1 MNTVKSKLNLLNREL
16 GVIEFN
22 RRVLAQAQN
31 QKAPILERLKFIC
44 IVASN
49 LDEFFEIRIAVLKEQ
64 LRKYPKSK
72 TVDGQVLADVYLHI
86 LSEAQALVETKYS
99 LFKKDIIPK
108 LNNEGIHLYFNH
120 NNWTSS
126 QLRWAKTYFQKDLV
140 PLLTPIVLDPAHP
153 FPKVINKSL
162 NFFVTLE
169 GKDDFGRMPKLAVVQ
184 APRSIPRVIQMPA
197 RISPSP
203 YSLVI
208 LSTFMQAFVHE
219 LFPGMAVTGCYQFR
233 VTRNSDLFV
242 SDDDISDL
250 RESLKGE
257 LSTRHLGDAVRLEI
271 SSDIPEHLMKYLRRS
286 CDLNQE
292 DCYRVDGPV
301 NLNRLM
307 QVADIVDRA
316 DLKFPT
322 HIPRQLT
329 INGSIFEHLKKEDV
343 LLHHPYESFDP
354 VLNLLREAS
363 KDPDVL
369 AIKQTIYR
377 TGNVSPVMDALIE
390 AAKNGK
396 EVTVIVEL
404 LARFDEETNI
414 SWAAKLE
421 EVGAHVVYGVV
432 KHKCHAKM
440 MMIIRKEQ
448 LPIKGRKKPEFIL
461 KRYIHLGTGNYH
473 PRTAKLYTDFG
484 LMTSNVSLCEDA
496 HKIFMQLTGTSR
508 SIKLKALWNSPF
520 TMFDNIVRSIRAEAK
535 AAKAGKPA
543 RIVAKVNALLEP
555 LIIAELYKASQ
566 AGVKI
571 DLIVR
576 GVCALKPKVKGLSEN
591 INVRSIIGQF
601 LEHHRIYYFH
611 ANGKEA
617 LYLSSADWMD
627 RNLFRRIEVAFPV
640 LDKTLKQKAIHEGL
654 NELLKDKSAWI
665 MNSNG
670 TYRQSKVLT
679 QNTQPS
685 GQENLLLKY
694 NTNAALSKRKV
705 KA

>member
-1 MNTVKSKLNLLNREL
+1 MNVVKSKLNLLNREL
-16 GVIEFN
+16 GALEFN
-22 RRVLAQAQN
+22 RRVLALAQN
-31 QKAPILERLKFIC
+31 LKIPLLERLKYIC
-44 IVASN
+44 IVSSN

-64 LRKYPKSK
+64 LRKNPKSK
-72 TVDGQVLADVYLHI
+72 TQDGLIVGDAYLNI
-86 LSEAQALVETKYS
+86 VKETQTLVSHKYKI
-99 LFKKDIIPK
+99 FQKDILPRLEK
-108 LNNEGIHLYFNH
+108 EGVHLHFESA
-120 NNWTSS
+120 WTPS
-126 QLRWAKTYFQKDLV
+126 QHRWAKTYFEKELV

-169 GKDDFGRMPKLAVVQ
+169 GKDDFGRTPKLAVVQ

-197 RISPSP
+197 RISQKP
-203 YSLVI
+203 YGIVI
-208 LSTFMQAFVHE
+208 LSTFMQSFVHE
-219 LFPGMAVTGCYQFR
+219 LFPGMKITGCYQFR

-250 RESLKGE
+250 KESLKGE

-271 SSDIPEHLMKYLRRS
+271 SSDIPDHLLKYLRKS
-286 CDLNQE
+286 CDLNAE

-301 NLNRLM
+301 NLMRLIE
-307 QVADIVDRA
+307 VANIVNRA
-316 DLKFPT
+316 DLKFPAHT
-322 HIPRQLT
+322 PKLALIKGT
-329 INGSIFEHLKKEDV
+329 IFDELKARDI
-343 LLHHPYESFDP
+343 LLHHPYESFEP
-354 VLNLLREAS
+354 VLNLLKTAS
-363 KDPDVL
+363 KDPNVL

-440 MMIIRKEQ
+440 IMIVRKEL
-448 LPIKGRKKPEFIL
+448 LPAKGKRKPEHIL
-461 KRYIHLGTGNYH
+461 KRYVHLGTGNYH

-484 LMTSNVSLCEDA
+484 LMTSNISICDDV

-508 SIKLKALWNSPF
+508 LIKLKSLWHSPF
-520 TMFDNIVRSIRAEAK
+520 TMFDQIVKHIRNEAK
-535 AAKAGKPA
+535 AAKLGKPA

-555 LIIAELYKASQ
+555 AVINELYKASQ

-591 INVRSIIGQF
+591 IRVRSIVGQF
-601 LEHHRIYYFH
+601 LEHHRIFYFYAH
-611 ANGKEA
+611 GKEEV
-617 LYLSSADWMD
+617 YLSSADWMD
-627 RNLFRRIEVAFPV
+627 RNLFRRIEVAFPI
-640 LDKTLKQKAIHEGL
+640 LDPKLKQKVINEGL
-654 NELLKDKSAWI
+654 NELLKDVSSWN
-665 MNSNG
+665 MNADGHYKQSTSSSNV
-670 TYRQSKVLT
+670 KL
-679 QNTQPS
+679 S
-685 GQENLLLKY
+685 GQQNLLLKY
-694 NTNAALSKRKV
+694 SVAAQSAKRKF

>member
-1 MNTVKSKLNLLNREL
+1 MNVVKSKLNLLNREL
-16 GVIEFN
+16 GALEFN
-22 RRVLAQAQN
+22 RRVLALAQN
-31 QKAPILERLKFIC
+31 PKIPLLERLKYIC
-44 IVASN
+44 IVSSN

-64 LRKYPKSK
+64 LRKNPKSK
-72 TVDGQVLADVYLHI
+72 TQDGLVVGDAYLNI
-86 LSEAQALVETKYS
+86 VKETQTLVSHKYKI
-99 LFKKDIIPK
+99 FQKDILPRLEK
-108 LNNEGIHLYFNH
+108 EGVHLHFESS
-120 NNWTSS
+120 WTPS
-126 QLRWAKTYFQKDLV
+126 QHRWAKSYFEKELV

-169 GKDDFGRMPKLAVVQ
+169 GQDDFGRTPKLAVVQ
-184 APRSIPRVIQMPA
+184 APRSIPRVIQMPT
-197 RISPSP
+197 RISQKP
-203 YSLVI
+203 YGIVI
-208 LSTFMQAFVHE
+208 LSTFMQSFVHE
-219 LFPGMAVTGCYQFR
+219 LFPGMKITGCYQFR

-250 RESLKGE
+250 KESLKGE

-271 SSDIPEHLMKYLRRS
+271 SSDIPDHLLKYLRKS
-286 CDLNQE
+286 CDLNSE
-292 DCYRVDGPV
+292 DCYRVEGPV
-301 NLNRLM
+301 NLMRLM
-307 QVADIVDRA
+307 QVAEIVNRP
-316 DLKFPT
+316 DLKFPSHT
-322 HIPRQLT
+322 PKLPLIM
-329 INGSIFEHLKKEDV
+329 GSIFDELKTRDV
-343 LLHHPYESFDP
+343 LLHHPYESFEP
-354 VLNLLREAS
+354 VLNLLKTAS

-440 MMIIRKEQ
+440 IMIVRKEL
-448 LPIKGRKKPEFIL
+448 LPAKSKRKPEHTL
-461 KRYIHLGTGNYH
+461 QRYVHLGTGNYH

-484 LMTSNVSLCEDA
+484 LMTSNPSICDDV

-508 SIKLKALWNSPF
+508 LIKLKSLWHSPF
-520 TMFDNIVRSIRAEAK
+520 TMFDQIVKHIQTEAK
-535 AAKAGKPA
+535 AARLGKPA

-555 LIIAELYKASQ
+555 TVINELYKASQ

-591 INVRSIIGQF
+591 IRVRSIVGQF
-601 LEHHRIYYFH
+601 LEHHRIFYFYAH
-611 ANGKEA
+611 GKEEV
-617 LYLSSADWMD
+617 YLSSADWMD
-627 RNLFRRIEVAFPV
+627 RNLFRRIEIAFPI
-640 LDKTLKQKAIHEGL
+640 LDPELKQKVINEGL
-654 NELLKDKSAWI
+654 NELLKDVSSWNMNADGLYKQSASA
-665 MNSNG
+665 SNI
-670 TYRQSKVLT
+670 KL
-679 QNTQPS
+679 S
-685 GQENLLLKY
+685 GQQNLLLKY
-694 NTNAALSKRKV
+694 SVMPQPTKRKT

>member
-1 MNTVKSKLNLLNREL
+1 MNAVKSKLNLLNREL
-16 GVIEFN
+16 GALEFN
-22 RRVLAQAQN
+22 RRVLSLAQN
-31 QKAPILERLKFIC
+31 LKIPLLERLKYIC
-44 IVASN
+44 IVSSN
-49 LDEFFEIRIAVLKEQ
+49 MDEFFEIRIAVLKEQ
-64 LRKYPKSK
+64 LRKNPKSK
-72 TVDGQVLADVYLHI
+72 TQDGLIVGDAYLNI
-86 LSEAQALVETKYS
+86 VKETQTLVSHKYKI
-99 LFKKDIIPK
+99 FQKDILPR
-108 LNNEGIHLYFNH
+108 LEREGIHLHFESA
-120 NNWTSS
+120 WTPS
-126 QLRWAKTYFQKDLV
+126 QHRWAKTYFEKELV

-169 GKDDFGRMPKLAVVQ
+169 GKDDFGRTPKLAVVQ

-197 RISPSP
+197 RISQKP
-203 YSLVI
+203 YGIVI
-208 LSTFMQAFVHE
+208 LSTFMQSFVHE
-219 LFPGMAVTGCYQFR
+219 LFPGMKITGCYQFR

-250 RESLKGE
+250 KESLKGE

-271 SSDIPEHLMKYLRRS
+271 SSDIPDHLLKYLRKS
-286 CDLNQE
+286 CDLNPE

-301 NLNRLM
+301 NLMRLM
-307 QVADIVDRA
+307 QVADMVNRP
-316 DLKFPT
+316 DLKFPAHT
-322 HIPRQLT
+322 PKLPLIKGT
-329 INGSIFEHLKKEDV
+329 IFDELKTRDI
-343 LLHHPYESFDP
+343 LLHHPYESFEP
-354 VLNLLREAS
+354 VLNLLKTAS

-440 MMIIRKEQ
+440 IMIVRKEL
-448 LPIKGRKKPEFIL
+448 LPPKGKRRPEHIL
-461 KRYIHLGTGNYH
+461 KRYVHLGTGNYH

-484 LMTSNVSLCEDA
+484 LMTSNISICDDV

-508 SIKLKALWNSPF
+508 LIKLKSLWHSPF
-520 TMFDNIVRSIRAEAK
+520 TMFDQIVKHIQNEAK
-535 AAKAGKPA
+535 AAKLGKPA
-543 RIVAKVNALLEP
+543 RIVAKVNSLLEP
-555 LIIAELYKASQ
+555 SVINELYKASQ

-591 INVRSIIGQF
+591 IRVRSIVGQF
-601 LEHHRIYYFH
+601 LEHHRIFYFYAH
-611 ANGKEA
+611 GKEEV
-617 LYLSSADWMD
+617 YLSSADWMD
-627 RNLFRRIEVAFPV
+627 RNLFRRIEVAFPI
-640 LDKTLKQKAIHEGL
+640 LDPELKQKVINEGL
-654 NELLKDKSAWI
+654 NELLKDVSSWN
-665 MNSNG
+665 MNADGLYKQSIPSSNV
-670 TYRQSKVLT
+670 KL
-679 QNTQPS
+679 S
-685 GQENLLLKY
+685 GQQNLLLKY
-694 NTNAALSKRKV
+694 SVAAQPVKRKL
-705 KA
+705 KT

>member
-1 MNTVKSKLNLLNREL
+1 MNVVKSKLNLLNREL
-16 GVIEFN
+16 GALEFN
-22 RRVLAQAQN
+22 RRVLALAQN
-31 QKAPILERLKFIC
+31 PKIPLLERLKYIC
-44 IVASN
+44 IVSSN

-64 LRKYPKSK
+64 LRKNPKSK
-72 TVDGQVLADVYLHI
+72 TQDGLVVGDAYLNI
-86 LSEAQALVETKYS
+86 VKETQTLVSHKYKI
-99 LFKKDIIPK
+99 FQKDILPRLEK
-108 LNNEGIHLYFNH
+108 EGVHLHFESS
-120 NNWTSS
+120 WTPS
-126 QLRWAKTYFQKDLV
+126 QHRWAKTYFEKELV

-169 GKDDFGRMPKLAVVQ
+169 GQDDFGRTPKLAVVQ
-184 APRSIPRVIQMPA
+184 APRSIPRVIQMPT
-197 RISPSP
+197 RISQKP
-203 YSLVI
+203 YGIVI
-208 LSTFMQAFVHE
+208 LSTFMQSFVHE
-219 LFPGMAVTGCYQFR
+219 LFPGMKITGCYQFR

-250 RESLKGE
+250 KESLKGE

-271 SSDIPEHLMKYLRRS
+271 SSDIPDHLLKYLRKS
-286 CDLNQE
+286 CDLNSE
-292 DCYRVDGPV
+292 DCYRVEGPV
-301 NLNRLM
+301 NLMRLM
-307 QVADIVDRA
+307 QVAEIVNRP
-316 DLKFPT
+316 DLKFPSHT
-322 HIPRQLT
+322 PKLPLIM
-329 INGSIFEHLKKEDV
+329 GSIFDELKTRDV
-343 LLHHPYESFDP
+343 LLHHPYESFEP
-354 VLNLLREAS
+354 VLNLLKTAS

-440 MMIIRKEQ
+440 IMIVRKEL
-448 LPIKGRKKPEFIL
+448 LPAKGKRKPEHTL
-461 KRYIHLGTGNYH
+461 KRYVHLGTGNYH

-484 LMTSNVSLCEDA
+484 LMTSNPSICDDV

-508 SIKLKALWNSPF
+508 LIKLKSLWHSPF
-520 TMFDNIVRSIRAEAK
+520 TMFDQIVKHIQTEAK
-535 AAKAGKPA
+535 AAKLGKPA

-555 LIIAELYKASQ
+555 TVINELYKASQ

-591 INVRSIIGQF
+591 IRVRSIVGQF
-601 LEHHRIYYFH
+601 LEHHRIFYFYAH
-611 ANGKEA
+611 GKEEV
-617 LYLSSADWMD
+617 YLSSADWMD
-627 RNLFRRIEVAFPV
+627 RNLFRRIEIAFPI
-640 LDKTLKQKAIHEGL
+640 LDPELKQKVINEGL
-654 NELLKDKSAWI
+654 NELLKDVSSWNMNADGLYKQSASA
-665 MNSNG
+665 SNI
-670 TYRQSKVLT
+670 KL
-679 QNTQPS
+679 S
-685 GQENLLLKY
+685 GQQNLLLKY
-694 NTNAALSKRKV
+694 SVMPQPTKRKT

>member
-1 MNTVKSKLNLLNREL
+1 MNVVKSKLNLLNREL
-16 GVIEFN
+16 GALEFN
-22 RRVLAQAQN
+22 RRVLALAQN
-31 QKAPILERLKFIC
+31 PKIPLLERLKYIC
-44 IVASN
+44 IVSSN

-64 LRKYPKSK
+64 LRKNPKSK
-72 TVDGQVLADVYLHI
+72 TQDGLVVGDAYLNI
-86 LSEAQALVETKYS
+86 VKETQTLVSHKYKI
-99 LFKKDIIPK
+99 FQKDILPRLEK
-108 LNNEGIHLYFNH
+108 EGVHLHFESS
-120 NNWTSS
+120 WTPS
-126 QLRWAKTYFQKDLV
+126 QHRWAKTYFEKELV

-169 GKDDFGRMPKLAVVQ
+169 GQDDFGRTPKLAVVQ
-184 APRSIPRVIQMPA
+184 APRSIPRVIQMPT
-197 RISPSP
+197 RISQKP
-203 YSLVI
+203 YGIVI
-208 LSTFMQAFVHE
+208 LSTFMQSFVHE
-219 LFPGMAVTGCYQFR
+219 LFPGMKITGCYQFR

-250 RESLKGE
+250 KESLKGE

-271 SSDIPEHLMKYLRRS
+271 SSDIPDHLLKYLRKS
-286 CDLNQE
+286 CDLNSE
-292 DCYRVDGPV
+292 DCYRVEGPV
-301 NLNRLM
+301 NLMRLM
-307 QVADIVDRA
+307 QVAEIVNRP
-316 DLKFPT
+316 DLKFPSHT
-322 HIPRQLT
+322 PKLPLIM
-329 INGSIFEHLKKEDV
+329 GSIFDELKTRDV
-343 LLHHPYESFDP
+343 LLHHPYESFEP
-354 VLNLLREAS
+354 VLNLLKTAS

-440 MMIIRKEQ
+440 IMIVRKEL
-448 LPIKGRKKPEFIL
+448 LPAKSKRKPEHTL
-461 KRYIHLGTGNYH
+461 KRYVHLGTGNYH

-484 LMTSNVSLCEDA
+484 LMTSNPSICDDV

-508 SIKLKALWNSPF
+508 LIKLKSLWHSPF
-520 TMFDNIVRSIRAEAK
+520 TMFDQIVKHIQTEAK
-535 AAKAGKPA
+535 AARLGKPA
-543 RIVAKVNALLEP
+543 RIVAKMNALLEP
-555 LIIAELYKASQ
+555 TVINELYKASQ

-591 INVRSIIGQF
+591 IRVRSIVGQF
-601 LEHHRIYYFH
+601 LEHHRIFYFYAH
-611 ANGKEA
+611 GKEEV
-617 LYLSSADWMD
+617 YLSSADWMD
-627 RNLFRRIEVAFPV
+627 RNLFRRIEIAFPI
-640 LDKTLKQKAIHEGL
+640 LDPELKQKVINEGL
-654 NELLKDKSAWI
+654 NELLKDVSSWNMNADGLYKQSASA
-665 MNSNG
+665 SNI
-670 TYRQSKVLT
+670 KL
-679 QNTQPS
+679 S
-685 GQENLLLKY
+685 GQQNLLLKY
-694 NTNAALSKRKV
+694 TVTPQPTKRKT

>member
-1 MNTVKSKLNLLNREL
+1 MNVVKSKLNLLNREL
-16 GVIEFN
+16 GALEFN
-22 RRVLAQAQN
+22 RRVLALAQN
-31 QKAPILERLKFIC
+31 LKIPLLERLKYIC
-44 IVASN
+44 IVSSN

-64 LRKYPKSK
+64 LRKNPKSK
-72 TVDGQVLADVYLHI
+72 TQDGLIVGDAYLNI
-86 LSEAQALVETKYS
+86 VKETQTLVSHKYKI
-99 LFKKDIIPK
+99 FQKDILPRLEK
-108 LNNEGIHLYFNH
+108 EGVHLHFESA
-120 NNWTSS
+120 WTPS
-126 QLRWAKTYFQKDLV
+126 QHRWAKTYFEKELV

-169 GKDDFGRMPKLAVVQ
+169 GKDDFGRTPKLAVVQ

-197 RISPSP
+197 RISQKP
-203 YSLVI
+203 YGIVI
-208 LSTFMQAFVHE
+208 LSTFMQSFVHE
-219 LFPGMAVTGCYQFR
+219 LFPGMKITGCYQFR

-250 RESLKGE
+250 KESLKGE
-257 LSTRHLGDAVRLEI
+257 LSTRHLGDAVELEI
-271 SSDIPEHLMKYLRRS
+271 SSDIPDHLLKYLRKS
-286 CDLNQE
+286 CDLNAE

-301 NLNRLM
+301 NLMRLIE
-307 QVADIVDRA
+307 VANIVNRA
-316 DLKFPT
+316 DLKFPAHT
-322 HIPRQLT
+322 PKLALIKDT
-329 INGSIFEHLKKEDV
+329 IFDELKARDI
-343 LLHHPYESFDP
+343 LLHHPYESFEP
-354 VLNLLREAS
+354 VLNLLKTAS
-363 KDPDVL
+363 KDPNVL

-440 MMIIRKEQ
+440 IMIVRKEL
-448 LPIKGRKKPEFIL
+448 LPAKGKRKPEHIL
-461 KRYIHLGTGNYH
+461 KRYVHLGTGNYH

-484 LMTSNVSLCEDA
+484 LMTSNISICDDV

-508 SIKLKALWNSPF
+508 LIKLKSLWHSPF
-520 TMFDNIVRSIRAEAK
+520 TMFDQIVKHIQNEAK
-535 AAKAGKPA
+535 AAKLGKPA

-555 LIIAELYKASQ
+555 AVINELYKASQ

-591 INVRSIIGQF
+591 IRVRSIVGQF
-601 LEHHRIYYFH
+601 LEHHRIFYFYAH
-611 ANGKEA
+611 GKEEV
-617 LYLSSADWMD
+617 YLSSADWMD
-627 RNLFRRIEVAFPV
+627 RNLFRRIEVAFPI
-640 LDKTLKQKAIHEGL
+640 LDPKLKQKVINEGL
-654 NELLKDKSAWI
+654 NELLKDVSSWN
-665 MNSNG
+665 MNADGHYKQSTSSSNV
-670 TYRQSKVLT
+670 KL
-679 QNTQPS
+679 S
-685 GQENLLLKY
+685 GQQNLLLKY
-694 NTNAALSKRKV
+694 SVTAQSVKRKL

>member
-1 MNTVKSKLNLLNREL
+1 MNVVKSKLNLLNREL
-16 GVIEFN
+16 GALEFN
-22 RRVLAQAQN
+22 RRVLALAQN
-31 QKAPILERLKFIC
+31 PKIPLLERLKYIC
-44 IVASN
+44 IVSSN

-64 LRKYPKSK
+64 LRKNPKSK
-72 TVDGQVLADVYLHI
+72 TQDGLVVGDAYLNI
-86 LSEAQALVETKYS
+86 VKETQTLVSHKYKI
-99 LFKKDIIPK
+99 FQKDILPRLEK
-108 LNNEGIHLYFNH
+108 EGVHLHFESS
-120 NNWTSS
+120 WTPS
-126 QLRWAKTYFQKDLV
+126 QHRWAKTYFEKELV

-169 GKDDFGRMPKLAVVQ
+169 GQDDFGRTPKLAVVQ
-184 APRSIPRVIQMPA
+184 APRSIPRVIQMPT
-197 RISPSP
+197 RISQKP
-203 YSLVI
+203 YGIVI
-208 LSTFMQAFVHE
+208 LSTFMQSFVHE
-219 LFPGMAVTGCYQFR
+219 LFPGMKITGCYQFR

-250 RESLKGE
+250 KESLKGE

-271 SSDIPEHLMKYLRRS
+271 SSDIPDHLLKYLRKS
-286 CDLNQE
+286 CDLNSE
-292 DCYRVDGPV
+292 DCYRVEGPV
-301 NLNRLM
+301 NLMRLM
-307 QVADIVDRA
+307 QVAEIVNRP
-316 DLKFPT
+316 DLKFPSHT
-322 HIPRQLT
+322 PKLPLIM
-329 INGSIFEHLKKEDV
+329 GSIFDELKTRDV
-343 LLHHPYESFDP
+343 LLHHPYESFEP
-354 VLNLLREAS
+354 VLNLLKTAS

-440 MMIIRKEQ
+440 IMIVRKEL
-448 LPIKGRKKPEFIL
+448 LPAKGKRKPEHTL
-461 KRYIHLGTGNYH
+461 KRYVHLGTGNYH

-484 LMTSNVSLCEDA
+484 LMTSNPSICDDV

-508 SIKLKALWNSPF
+508 LIKLKSLWHSPF
-520 TMFDNIVRSIRAEAK
+520 TMFDQIVKHIQTEAK
-535 AAKAGKPA
+535 AARLGKPA

-555 LIIAELYKASQ
+555 TVINELYKASQ

-591 INVRSIIGQF
+591 IRVRSIVGQF
-601 LEHHRIYYFH
+601 LEHHRIFYFYAH
-611 ANGKEA
+611 GKEEV
-617 LYLSSADWMD
+617 YLSSADWMD
-627 RNLFRRIEVAFPV
+627 RNLFRRIEIAFPI
-640 LDKTLKQKAIHEGL
+640 LDPELKQKVINEGL
-654 NELLKDKSAWI
+654 NELLKDVSSWNMNADGLYKQSASA
-665 MNSNG
+665 SNI
-670 TYRQSKVLT
+670 KL
-679 QNTQPS
+679 S
-685 GQENLLLKY
+685 GQQNLLLKY
-694 NTNAALSKRKV
+694 TVTPQPTKRKT

>member
-1 MNTVKSKLNLLNREL
+1 MNVVKSKLNLLNREL
-16 GVIEFN
+16 GALEFN
-22 RRVLAQAQN
+22 RRVLALAQN
-31 QKAPILERLKFIC
+31 LKIPLLERLKYIC
-44 IVASN
+44 IVSSN

-64 LRKYPKSK
+64 LRKNPKSK
-72 TVDGQVLADVYLHI
+72 TQDGLIVGDAYLNI
-86 LSEAQALVETKYS
+86 VKETQTLVSHKYKI
-99 LFKKDIIPK
+99 FQKDILPR
-108 LNNEGIHLYFNH
+108 LEREGVHLHFESA
-120 NNWTSS
+120 WTPS
-126 QLRWAKTYFQKDLV
+126 QHRWAKTYFEKELV

-169 GKDDFGRMPKLAVVQ
+169 GKDDFGRTPKLAVVQ

-197 RISPSP
+197 RISQKP
-203 YSLVI
+203 YGIVI
-208 LSTFMQAFVHE
+208 LSTFMQSFVHE
-219 LFPGMAVTGCYQFR
+219 LFPGMKITGCYQFR

-250 RESLKGE
+250 KESLKGE

-271 SSDIPEHLMKYLRRS
+271 SSDIPDHLLKYLRKS
-286 CDLNQE
+286 CDLNAE

-301 NLNRLM
+301 NLMRLIE
-307 QVADIVDRA
+307 VANIVNRA
-316 DLKFPT
+316 DLKFPAHT
-322 HIPRQLT
+322 PKLPLIKGT
-329 INGSIFEHLKKEDV
+329 IFDELKTRDI
-343 LLHHPYESFDP
+343 LLHHPYESFEP
-354 VLNLLREAS
+354 VLNLLKTAS
-363 KDPDVL
+363 KDPNVL

-440 MMIIRKEQ
+440 IMIVRKEL
-448 LPIKGRKKPEFIL
+448 LPAKGKRKPEHIL
-461 KRYIHLGTGNYH
+461 KRYVHLGTGNYH

-484 LMTSNVSLCEDA
+484 LMTSNISICDDV

-508 SIKLKALWNSPF
+508 LIKLKSLWHSPF
-520 TMFDNIVRSIRAEAK
+520 TMFDQIVKHIQNEAK
-535 AAKAGKPA
+535 AAKLGKPA

-555 LIIAELYKASQ
+555 AVINELYKASQ

-576 GVCALKPKVKGLSEN
+576 GLCALKPKVKGLSEN
-591 INVRSIIGQF
+591 IRVRSIVGQF
-601 LEHHRIYYFH
+601 LEHHRIFYFYAH
-611 ANGKEA
+611 GKEEV
-617 LYLSSADWMD
+617 YLSSADWMD
-627 RNLFRRIEVAFPV
+627 RNLFRRIEVAFPI
-640 LDKTLKQKAIHEGL
+640 LDPKLKQKVINEGL
-654 NELLKDKSAWI
+654 NELLKDVSSWN
-665 MNSNG
+665 MNADGLYKQSTSSSNV
-670 TYRQSKVLT
+670 KL
-679 QNTQPS
+679 S
-685 GQENLLLKY
+685 GQQNLLLKY
-694 NTNAALSKRKV
+694 SVAAQSAKRKL

>member
-1 MNTVKSKLNLLNREL
+1 MNAVKSKLNLLNRERGAL
-16 GVIEFN
+16 EFN
-22 RRVLAQAQN
+22 RRVLSLAQN
-31 QKAPILERLKFIC
+31 LKIPLLERLKYIC
-44 IVASN
+44 IVSSN
-49 LDEFFEIRIAVLKEQ
+49 MDEFFEIRIAVLKEQ
-64 LRKYPKSK
+64 LRKNPKSK
-72 TVDGQVLADVYLHI
+72 TQDGLIVGDAYLNI
-86 LSEAQALVETKYS
+86 VKETQTLVSHKYKI
-99 LFKKDIIPK
+99 FQKDILPR
-108 LNNEGIHLYFNH
+108 LEREGVHLHFEST
-120 NNWTSS
+120 WTPS
-126 QLRWAKTYFQKDLV
+126 QHRWAKTYFEKELV

-169 GKDDFGRMPKLAVVQ
+169 GKDDFGRTPQLAVVQ

-197 RISPSP
+197 RISQKP
-203 YSLVI
+203 YGIVI
-208 LSTFMQAFVHE
+208 LSTFMQSFVHE
-219 LFPGMAVTGCYQFR
+219 LFPGMKITGCYQFR

-250 RESLKGE
+250 KESLKGE

-271 SSDIPEHLMKYLRRS
+271 SSDIPDHLLKYLRKS
-286 CDLNQE
+286 CDLNPE

-301 NLNRLM
+301 NLMRLM
-307 QVADIVDRA
+307 QVADIVHRP

-322 HIPRQLT
+322 HTPRLPL
-329 INGSIFEHLKKEDV
+329 IKGSIFDELKMRDI
-343 LLHHPYESFDP
+343 LLHHPYESFEP
-354 VLNLLREAS
+354 VLNLLKTAS

-377 TGNVSPVMDALIE
+377 TGNISPVMDALIE

-440 MMIIRKEQ
+440 IMIVRKEL
-448 LPIKGRKKPEFIL
+448 LPTKGKRKPEHIL
-461 KRYIHLGTGNYH
+461 KRYVHLGTGNYH

-484 LMTSNVSLCEDA
+484 LMTSNISICDDI

-508 SIKLKALWNSPF
+508 LIKLKSLWHSPF
-520 TMFDNIVRSIRAEAK
+520 TMFDQIVKHIQNEAR
-535 AAKAGKPA
+535 AAKLGKPA
-543 RIVAKVNALLEP
+543 RIVAKVNSLLEP
-555 LIIAELYKASQ
+555 AVINELYKASQ

-591 INVRSIIGQF
+591 IRVRSIVGQF
-601 LEHHRIYYFH
+601 LEHHRIFYFYAH
-611 ANGKEA
+611 GKEQV
-617 LYLSSADWMD
+617 YLSSADWMD
-627 RNLFRRIEVAFPV
+627 RNLFRRIEVAFPI
-640 LDKTLKQKAIHEGL
+640 LDPELKQKVINEGL
-654 NELLKDKSAWI
+654 NELLKDVLSWN
-665 MNSNG
+665 MNADGLYKQSISSSNV
-670 TYRQSKVLT
+670 KL
-679 QNTQPS
+679 S
-685 GQENLLLKY
+685 GQQNLLLKY
-694 NTNAALSKRKV
+694 SVVAQPAGRKL

>member
-1 MNTVKSKLNLLNREL
+1 MNIVKSKLNLLNREL
-16 GVIEFN
+16 EALEFN
-22 RRVLAQAQN
+22 RRVLALAQN
-31 QKAPILERLKFIC
+31 LKIPLLERLKYIC
-44 IVASN
+44 IVSSN

-64 LRKYPKSK
+64 LRKNPKSK
-72 TVDGQVLADVYLHI
+72 TQDGLVVGDAYLKI
-86 LSEAQALVETKYS
+86 VKETQTLVSHKYKI
-99 LFKKDIIPK
+99 FQKDILPR
-108 LNNEGIHLYFNH
+108 LEREGIHLHFESA
-120 NNWTSS
+120 WTPS
-126 QLRWAKTYFQKDLV
+126 QHRWAKTYFEKELV

-184 APRSIPRVIQMPA
+184 APRSIPRVIQMPT
-197 RISPSP
+197 RISQKP
-203 YSLVI
+203 YGLVI
-208 LSTFMQAFVHE
+208 LSTFMQSFVHE
-219 LFPGMAVTGCYQFR
+219 LFPGMKITGCYQFR

-250 RESLKGE
+250 KESLKGE

-271 SSDIPEHLMKYLRRS
+271 SSDIPDHLLKYLRKS
-286 CDLNQE
+286 CDLNPE

-301 NLNRLM
+301 NLMRLM
-307 QVADIVDRA
+307 QVADIVNRS
-316 DLKFPT
+316 DLKFPAHT
-322 HIPRQLT
+322 PKLT
-329 INGSIFEHLKKEDV
+329 PIKGSIFDELKTRDI
-343 LLHHPYESFDP
+343 LLHHPYESFEP
-354 VLNLLREAS
+354 VLNLLRTAA

-440 MMIIRKEQ
+440 IMIVRKE
-448 LPIKGRKKPEFIL
+448 LIPAKGKKKPEHTL
-461 KRYIHLGTGNYH
+461 KRYVHLGTGNYH

-484 LMTSNVSLCEDA
+484 LMTSNVSICDDV

-508 SIKLKALWNSPF
+508 LIKLKSLWHSPF
-520 TMFDNIVRSIRAEAK
+520 TMFDQVVKHIQAEAK
-535 AAKAGKPA
+535 AAKLGKPA

-555 LIIAELYKASQ
+555 SVINELYKASQ

-591 INVRSIIGQF
+591 IRVRSIVGQF
-601 LEHHRIYYFH
+601 LEHHRIFYFYAH
-611 ANGKEA
+611 GKEEV
-617 LYLSSADWMD
+617 YLSSADWMD
-627 RNLFRRIEVAFPV
+627 RNLFRRIEVAFPI
-640 LDKTLKQKAIHEGL
+640 LDPELKQKVISEGL
-654 NELLKDKSAWI
+654 NELLKDVSSWNMNADGLYKQSAI
-665 MNSNG
+665 SSNV
-670 TYRQSKVLT
+670 KL
-679 QNTQPS
+679 S
-685 GQENLLLKY
+685 GQQNLLLKY
-694 NTNAALSKRKV
+694 SVVAPLQKRKN
-705 KA
+705 KT

>member
-1 MNTVKSKLNLLNREL
+1 MNVVKSKLNLLNREL
-16 GVIEFN
+16 GTLEFN
-22 RRVLAQAQN
+22 RRVLALAQN
-31 QKAPILERLKFIC
+31 LKIPLLERLKYIC
-44 IVASN
+44 IVSSN

-64 LRKYPKSK
+64 LRKNPKSK
-72 TVDGQVLADVYLHI
+72 TQDGLIVGDAYLNI
-86 LSEAQALVETKYS
+86 VKETQTLVSHKYKI
-99 LFKKDIIPK
+99 FQKDILPRLEK
-108 LNNEGIHLYFNH
+108 EGVHLHFESA
-120 NNWTSS
+120 WTPS
-126 QLRWAKTYFQKDLV
+126 QHRWAKTYFEKELV

-169 GKDDFGRMPKLAVVQ
+169 GKDDFGRTPKLAVVQ

-197 RISPSP
+197 RISQKP
-203 YSLVI
+203 YGIVI
-208 LSTFMQAFVHE
+208 LSTFMQSFVHE
-219 LFPGMAVTGCYQFR
+219 LFPGMKITGCYQFR

-250 RESLKGE
+250 KESLKGE

-271 SSDIPEHLMKYLRRS
+271 SSDIPDHLLKYLRKS
-286 CDLNQE
+286 CDLNAE

-301 NLNRLM
+301 NLMRLIE
-307 QVADIVDRA
+307 VANIVNRA
-316 DLKFPT
+316 DLKFPAHT
-322 HIPRQLT
+322 PKLALIKGT
-329 INGSIFEHLKKEDV
+329 IFDELKARDI
-343 LLHHPYESFDP
+343 LLHHPYESFEP
-354 VLNLLREAS
+354 VLNLLKTAS
-363 KDPDVL
+363 KDPNVL

-440 MMIIRKEQ
+440 IMIVRKEL
-448 LPIKGRKKPEFIL
+448 LPAKGKRKPEHIL
-461 KRYIHLGTGNYH
+461 KRYVHLGTGNYH

-484 LMTSNVSLCEDA
+484 LMTSNISICDDV

-508 SIKLKALWNSPF
+508 LIKLKSLWHSPF
-520 TMFDNIVRSIRAEAK
+520 TMFDQIVKHIQNEAK
-535 AAKAGKPA
+535 AAKLGKPA

-555 LIIAELYKASQ
+555 AVINELYKASQ

-591 INVRSIIGQF
+591 IRVRSIVGQF
-601 LEHHRIYYFH
+601 LEHHRIFYFYAH
-611 ANGKEA
+611 GKEEV
-617 LYLSSADWMD
+617 YLSSADWMD
-627 RNLFRRIEVAFPV
+627 RNLFRRIEVAFPI
-640 LDKTLKQKAIHEGL
+640 LDPKLKQKVINEGL
-654 NELLKDKSAWI
+654 NELLKDVSSWN
-665 MNSNG
+665 MNADGHYKQSTSSSNV
-670 TYRQSKVLT
+670 KL
-679 QNTQPS
+679 S
-685 GQENLLLKY
+685 GQQNLLLKY
-694 NTNAALSKRKV
+694 SVTAQSAKRKL

>member
-1 MNTVKSKLNLLNREL
+1 MNVVKSKLNLLNREL
-16 GVIEFN
+16 GALEFN
-22 RRVLAQAQN
+22 RRVLALAQN
-31 QKAPILERLKFIC
+31 LKIPLLERLKYIC
-44 IVASN
+44 IVSSN

-64 LRKYPKSK
+64 LRKNPKSK
-72 TVDGQVLADVYLHI
+72 TQDGLIVGDAYLNI
-86 LSEAQALVETKYS
+86 VKETQTLVSHKYKI
-99 LFKKDIIPK
+99 FQKDILPRLEK
-108 LNNEGIHLYFNH
+108 EGVHLHFESA
-120 NNWTSS
+120 WTPS
-126 QLRWAKTYFQKDLV
+126 QHRWAKTYFEKELV

-169 GKDDFGRMPKLAVVQ
+169 GKDDFGRTPKLAVVQ

-197 RISPSP
+197 RISQKP
-203 YSLVI
+203 YGIVI
-208 LSTFMQAFVHE
+208 LSTFMQSFVHE
-219 LFPGMAVTGCYQFR
+219 LFPGMKITGCYQFR

-250 RESLKGE
+250 KESLKGE

-271 SSDIPEHLMKYLRRS
+271 SSDIPDHLLKYLRKS
-286 CDLNQE
+286 CDLNAE

-301 NLNRLM
+301 NLMRLIE
-307 QVADIVDRA
+307 VANIVNRA
-316 DLKFPT
+316 DLKFPAHT
-322 HIPRQLT
+322 PKLPLIKGT
-329 INGSIFEHLKKEDV
+329 IFDELKTRDI
-343 LLHHPYESFDP
+343 LLHHPYESFEP
-354 VLNLLREAS
+354 VLNLLKTAS
-363 KDPDVL
+363 KDPNVL

-440 MMIIRKEQ
+440 IMIVRKEL
-448 LPIKGRKKPEFIL
+448 LPAKGKRKPEYIL
-461 KRYIHLGTGNYH
+461 KRYVHLGTGNYH

-484 LMTSNVSLCEDA
+484 LMTSNISICDDV

-508 SIKLKALWNSPF
+508 LIKLKSLWHSPF
-520 TMFDNIVRSIRAEAK
+520 TMFDQIVKHIRNEAK
-535 AAKAGKPA
+535 AAKLGKPA

-555 LIIAELYKASQ
+555 AVINELYKASQ

-591 INVRSIIGQF
+591 IRVRSIVGQF
-601 LEHHRIYYFH
+601 LEHHRIFYFYAH
-611 ANGKEA
+611 GKEEV
-617 LYLSSADWMD
+617 YLSSADWMD
-627 RNLFRRIEVAFPV
+627 RNLFRRIEVAFPI
-640 LDKTLKQKAIHEGL
+640 LDPELKQKVINEGL
-654 NELLKDKSAWI
+654 NELLKDVSSWN
-665 MNSNG
+665 MNADGLYKQSTSSSNV
-670 TYRQSKVLT
+670 KL
-679 QNTQPS
+679 S
-685 GQENLLLKY
+685 GQQNLLLKY
-694 NTNAALSKRKV
+694 SVAAQSAKRKL

>member
-1 MNTVKSKLNLLNREL
+1 MNVVKSKLNLLNREL
-16 GVIEFN
+16 GALEFN
-22 RRVLAQAQN
+22 RRVLALAQN
-31 QKAPILERLKFIC
+31 LKIPLLERLKYIC
-44 IVASN
+44 IVSSN

-64 LRKYPKSK
+64 LRKNPKSK
-72 TVDGQVLADVYLHI
+72 TQDGLVVGDAYLNI
-86 LSEAQALVETKYS
+86 VKETQTLVSHKYKI
-99 LFKKDIIPK
+99 FQKDILPRLEK
-108 LNNEGIHLYFNH
+108 EGVHLHFESS
-120 NNWTSS
+120 WTPS
-126 QLRWAKTYFQKDLV
+126 QHRWAKTYFEKELV

-169 GKDDFGRMPKLAVVQ
+169 GQDDFGRTPKLAVVQ
-184 APRSIPRVIQMPA
+184 APRSIPRVIQMPT
-197 RISPSP
+197 RISQKP
-203 YSLVI
+203 YGIVI
-208 LSTFMQAFVHE
+208 LSTFMQSFVHE
-219 LFPGMAVTGCYQFR
+219 LFPGMKITGCYQFR

-250 RESLKGE
+250 KESLKGE

-271 SSDIPEHLMKYLRRS
+271 SSDIPDHLLKYLRKS
-286 CDLNQE
+286 CDLNSE
-292 DCYRVDGPV
+292 DCYRVEGPV
-301 NLNRLM
+301 NLMRLM
-307 QVADIVDRA
+307 QVAEIVNRP
-316 DLKFPT
+316 DLKFPSHT
-322 HIPRQLT
+322 PKLPLIK
-329 INGSIFEHLKKEDV
+329 GSIFDELKTRDV
-343 LLHHPYESFDP
+343 LLHHPYESFEP
-354 VLNLLREAS
+354 VLNLLRTAS

-440 MMIIRKEQ
+440 IMIVRKEL
-448 LPIKGRKKPEFIL
+448 LPAKGKRKPEHTL
-461 KRYIHLGTGNYH
+461 KRYVHLGTGNYH

-484 LMTSNVSLCEDA
+484 LMTSNPSICDDV

-508 SIKLKALWNSPF
+508 LIKLKSLWHSPF
-520 TMFDNIVRSIRAEAK
+520 TMFDQIVKHIQTEAK
-535 AAKAGKPA
+535 AAKLGKPA

-555 LIIAELYKASQ
+555 TVINELYKASQ

-591 INVRSIIGQF
+591 IRVRSIVGQF
-601 LEHHRIYYFH
+601 LEHHRIFYFYAH
-611 ANGKEA
+611 GKEEV
-617 LYLSSADWMD
+617 YLSSADWMD
-627 RNLFRRIEVAFPV
+627 RNLFRRIEIAFPI
-640 LDKTLKQKAIHEGL
+640 LDPELKQKVINEGL
-654 NELLKDKSAWI
+654 NELLKDVSSWNMNADGLYKQSASA
-665 MNSNG
+665 SNI
-670 TYRQSKVLT
+670 KL
-679 QNTQPS
+679 S
-685 GQENLLLKY
+685 GQQNLLLKY
-694 NTNAALSKRKV
+694 SVMPQPTKTKL

>member
-1 MNTVKSKLNLLNREL
+1 MNVVKSKLNLLNREL
-16 GVIEFN
+16 GALEFN
-22 RRVLAQAQN
+22 RRVLALAQN
-31 QKAPILERLKFIC
+31 LKIPLLERLKYIC
-44 IVASN
+44 IVSSN

-64 LRKYPKSK
+64 LRKNPKSK
-72 TVDGQVLADVYLHI
+72 TQDGLIVSDAYLNI
-86 LSEAQALVETKYS
+86 VKETQTLVSHKYKI
-99 LFKKDIIPK
+99 FQKDILPR
-108 LNNEGIHLYFNH
+108 LEREGVHLHFESA
-120 NNWTSS
+120 WTPS
-126 QLRWAKTYFQKDLV
+126 QHRWAKTYFEKELV

-169 GKDDFGRMPKLAVVQ
+169 GKDDFGRTPQLAVVQ

-197 RISPSP
+197 RISQKP
-203 YSLVI
+203 YGIVI
-208 LSTFMQAFVHE
+208 LSTFMQSFVHE
-219 LFPGMAVTGCYQFR
+219 LFPGMKITGCYQFR

-250 RESLKGE
+250 KESLKGE

-271 SSDIPEHLMKYLRRS
+271 SSDIPDHLLKYLRKS
-286 CDLNQE
+286 CDLNAE

-301 NLNRLM
+301 NLMRLIE
-307 QVADIVDRA
+307 VANIVNRA
-316 DLKFPT
+316 DLKFPAHT
-322 HIPRQLT
+322 PKLPLIKGT
-329 INGSIFEHLKKEDV
+329 IFDELKTRDI
-343 LLHHPYESFDP
+343 LLHHPYESFEP
-354 VLNLLREAS
+354 VLNLLKTAS
-363 KDPDVL
+363 KDPNVL

-440 MMIIRKEQ
+440 IMIVRKEL
-448 LPIKGRKKPEFIL
+448 LPAKGKRKPEHIL
-461 KRYIHLGTGNYH
+461 KRYVHLGTGNYH

-484 LMTSNVSLCEDA
+484 LMTSNISICDDV

-508 SIKLKALWNSPF
+508 LIKLKSLWHSPF
-520 TMFDNIVRSIRAEAK
+520 TMFDQIVKHIQNEAK
-535 AAKAGKPA
+535 AAKLGKPA

-555 LIIAELYKASQ
+555 AVINELYKASQ

-591 INVRSIIGQF
+591 IRVRSIVGQF
-601 LEHHRIYYFH
+601 LEHHRIFYFYAH
-611 ANGKEA
+611 GKEEV
-617 LYLSSADWMD
+617 YLSSADWMD
-627 RNLFRRIEVAFPV
+627 RNLFRRIEVAFPI
-640 LDKTLKQKAIHEGL
+640 LDPKLKQKVINEGL
-654 NELLKDKSAWI
+654 NELLKDVSSWN
-665 MNSNG
+665 MNADGHYKQSTSSSNV
-670 TYRQSKVLT
+670 KL
-679 QNTQPS
+679 S
-685 GQENLLLKY
+685 GQQNLLLKY
-694 NTNAALSKRKV
+694 SVTAQSAKRKL

>member
-1 MNTVKSKLNLLNREL
+1 MNVVKSKLNLLNREL
-16 GVIEFN
+16 GALEFN
-22 RRVLAQAQN
+22 RRVLALAQN
-31 QKAPILERLKFIC
+31 LKIPLLERLKYIC
-44 IVASN
+44 IVSSN

-64 LRKYPKSK
+64 LRKNPKSK
-72 TVDGQVLADVYLHI
+72 TQDGLIVGDAYLNI
-86 LSEAQALVETKYS
+86 VKETQTLVSHKYKI
-99 LFKKDIIPK
+99 FQKDILPRLEK
-108 LNNEGIHLYFNH
+108 EGVHLHFESA
-120 NNWTSS
+120 WTPS
-126 QLRWAKTYFQKDLV
+126 QHRWAKTYFEKELV

-169 GKDDFGRMPKLAVVQ
+169 GKDDFGRTPKLAVVQ

-197 RISPSP
+197 RISQKP
-203 YSLVI
+203 YGIVI
-208 LSTFMQAFVHE
+208 LSTFMQSFVHE
-219 LFPGMAVTGCYQFR
+219 LFPGMKITGCYQFR

-250 RESLKGE
+250 KESLKGE

-271 SSDIPEHLMKYLRRS
+271 SSDIPDHLLKYLRKS
-286 CDLNQE
+286 CDLNAE

-301 NLNRLM
+301 NLMRLIE
-307 QVADIVDRA
+307 VANIVNRA
-316 DLKFPT
+316 DLKFPAHT
-322 HIPRQLT
+322 PKLALIKDT
-329 INGSIFEHLKKEDV
+329 IFDELKARDI
-343 LLHHPYESFDP
+343 LLHHPYESFEP
-354 VLNLLREAS
+354 VLNLLKTAS
-363 KDPDVL
+363 KDPNVL

-377 TGNVSPVMDALIE
+377 TGNVSPVMEALIE

-440 MMIIRKEQ
+440 IMIVRKEL
-448 LPIKGRKKPEFIL
+448 LPAKGKRKPEHIL
-461 KRYIHLGTGNYH
+461 KRYVHLGTGNYH

-484 LMTSNVSLCEDA
+484 LMTSNISICDDV

-508 SIKLKALWNSPF
+508 LIKLKSLWHSPF
-520 TMFDNIVRSIRAEAK
+520 TMFDQIVKHIQNEAK
-535 AAKAGKPA
+535 AAKLGKPA

-555 LIIAELYKASQ
+555 AVINELYKASQ

-591 INVRSIIGQF
+591 IRVRSIVGQF
-601 LEHHRIYYFH
+601 LEHHRIFYFYAH
-611 ANGKEA
+611 GKEEV
-617 LYLSSADWMD
+617 YLSSADWMD
-627 RNLFRRIEVAFPV
+627 RNLFRRIEVAFPI
-640 LDKTLKQKAIHEGL
+640 LDPKLKQKVINEGL
-654 NELLKDKSAWI
+654 NELLKDVSSWN
-665 MNSNG
+665 MNADGHYKQSTSSSNV
-670 TYRQSKVLT
+670 KL
-679 QNTQPS
+679 S
-685 GQENLLLKY
+685 GQQNLLLKY
-694 NTNAALSKRKV
+694 SVTAQSVKRKL

>member
-1 MNTVKSKLNLLNREL
+1 MNVVKSKLNLLNREL
-16 GVIEFN
+16 GALEFN
-22 RRVLAQAQN
+22 RRVLALAQN
-31 QKAPILERLKFIC
+31 LKIPLLERLKYIC
-44 IVASN
+44 IVSSN

-64 LRKYPKSK
+64 LRKNPKSK
-72 TVDGQVLADVYLHI
+72 TQDGLVVGDAYLNI
-86 LSEAQALVETKYS
+86 VKETQTLVSHKYKI
-99 LFKKDIIPK
+99 FQKDILPR
-108 LNNEGIHLYFNH
+108 LEREGVHLHFESS
-120 NNWTSS
+120 WTPS
-126 QLRWAKTYFQKDLV
+126 QHRWAKTYFEKELV

-169 GKDDFGRMPKLAVVQ
+169 GQDDFGRTPKLAVVQ
-184 APRSIPRVIQMPA
+184 APRSIPRVIQMPT
-197 RISPSP
+197 RISQKP
-203 YSLVI
+203 YGIVI
-208 LSTFMQAFVHE
+208 LSTFMQSFVHE
-219 LFPGMAVTGCYQFR
+219 LFPGMKITGCYQFR

-250 RESLKGE
+250 KESLKGE

-271 SSDIPEHLMKYLRRS
+271 SSDIPDHLLKYLRKS
-286 CDLNQE
+286 CDLNSE
-292 DCYRVDGPV
+292 DCYRVEGPV
-301 NLNRLM
+301 NLMRLM
-307 QVADIVDRA
+307 QVAEIVNRP
-316 DLKFPT
+316 DLKFPSHT
-322 HIPRQLT
+322 PKLPLIK
-329 INGSIFEHLKKEDV
+329 GSIFDELKTRDV
-343 LLHHPYESFDP
+343 LLHHPYESFEP
-354 VLNLLREAS
+354 VLNLLRTAS

-440 MMIIRKEQ
+440 IMIVRKEL
-448 LPIKGRKKPEFIL
+448 LPAKGKRKPEYTL
-461 KRYIHLGTGNYH
+461 KRYVHLGTGNYH

-484 LMTSNVSLCEDA
+484 LMTSNPSICDDV

-508 SIKLKALWNSPF
+508 LIKLKSLWHSPF
-520 TMFDNIVRSIRAEAK
+520 TMFDQIVKHIQTEAK
-535 AAKAGKPA
+535 AAKLGKPA

-555 LIIAELYKASQ
+555 TVINELYKASQ

-591 INVRSIIGQF
+591 IRVRSIVGQF
-601 LEHHRIYYFH
+601 LEHHRIFYFYAH
-611 ANGKEA
+611 GKEEV
-617 LYLSSADWMD
+617 YLSSADWMD
-627 RNLFRRIEVAFPV
+627 RNLFRRIEIAFPI
-640 LDKTLKQKAIHEGL
+640 LEPELKQKVINEGL
-654 NELLKDKSAWI
+654 NELLKDGSSWNMNADGLYKQSASA
-665 MNSNG
+665 SNI
-670 TYRQSKVLT
+670 KL
-679 QNTQPS
+679 S
-685 GQENLLLKY
+685 GQQNLLLKY
-694 NTNAALSKRKV
+694 SVIPQPAKRKT

>member
-1 MNTVKSKLNLLNREL
+1 MNVVKSKLNLLNREL
-16 GVIEFN
+16 GALEFN
-22 RRVLAQAQN
+22 RRVLALAQN
-31 QKAPILERLKFIC
+31 LKIPLLERLKYIC
-44 IVASN
+44 IVSSN

-64 LRKYPKSK
+64 LRKNPKSK
-72 TVDGQVLADVYLHI
+72 TQDGLVVGDAYLNI
-86 LSEAQALVETKYS
+86 VKETQTLVSHKYKI
-99 LFKKDIIPK
+99 FQKDILPRLEK
-108 LNNEGIHLYFNH
+108 EGVHLHFESS
-120 NNWTSS
+120 WTPS
-126 QLRWAKTYFQKDLV
+126 QHRWAKTYFEKELV

-169 GKDDFGRMPKLAVVQ
+169 GQDDFGRTPKLAVVQ
-184 APRSIPRVIQMPA
+184 APRSIPRVIQMPT
-197 RISPSP
+197 RISQKP
-203 YSLVI
+203 YGIVI
-208 LSTFMQAFVHE
+208 LSTFMQSFVHE
-219 LFPGMAVTGCYQFR
+219 LFPGMKITGCYQFR

-250 RESLKGE
+250 KESLKGE

-271 SSDIPEHLMKYLRRS
+271 SSDIPDHLLKYLRKS
-286 CDLNQE
+286 CDLNSE

-301 NLNRLM
+301 NLMRLM
-307 QVADIVDRA
+307 QVAEIVNRP
-316 DLKFPT
+316 DLKFPSHT
-322 HIPRQLT
+322 PKLPLIK
-329 INGSIFEHLKKEDV
+329 GSIFDELKTRDV
-343 LLHHPYESFDP
+343 LLHHPYESFEP
-354 VLNLLREAS
+354 VLNLLRTAS

-440 MMIIRKEQ
+440 IMIVRKEL
-448 LPIKGRKKPEFIL
+448 LPAKGKRKPEYTL
-461 KRYIHLGTGNYH
+461 KRYVHLGTGNYH

-484 LMTSNVSLCEDA
+484 LMTSNPSICDDV

-508 SIKLKALWNSPF
+508 LIKLKSLWHSPF
-520 TMFDNIVRSIRAEAK
+520 TMFDQIVKHIQTEAK
-535 AAKAGKPA
+535 AAKLGKPA

-555 LIIAELYKASQ
+555 TVINELYKASQ

-591 INVRSIIGQF
+591 IRVRSIVGQF
-601 LEHHRIYYFH
+601 LEHHRIFYFYAH
-611 ANGKEA
+611 GKEEV
-617 LYLSSADWMD
+617 YLSSADWMD
-627 RNLFRRIEVAFPV
+627 RNLFRRIEIAFPI
-640 LDKTLKQKAIHEGL
+640 LDPELKQKVINEGL
-654 NELLKDKSAWI
+654 NELLKDGSSWNMNADGLYKQSASA
-665 MNSNG
+665 SNI
-670 TYRQSKVLT
+670 KL
-679 QNTQPS
+679 S
-685 GQENLLLKY
+685 GQQNLLLKY
-694 NTNAALSKRKV
+694 SVMPQPTKRKT

>member
-1 MNTVKSKLNLLNREL
+1 MNNVKSKLNLLNREL
-16 GVIEFN
+16 GALEFN
-22 RRVLAQAQN
+22 RRVLALAQN
-31 QKAPILERLKFIC
+31 LKIPLLERLKYIC
-44 IVASN
+44 IVSSN

-64 LRKYPKSK
+64 LRKNPKSK
-72 TVDGQVLADVYLHI
+72 TQDGLVVGDAYLKI
-86 LSEAQALVETKYS
+86 VKETQTLVSHKYKI
-99 LFKKDIIPK
+99 FQKDILPR
-108 LNNEGIHLYFNH
+108 LEREGVHLHYESA
-120 NNWTSS
+120 WTPS
-126 QLRWAKTYFQKDLV
+126 QHRWAKTYFEKELV

-184 APRSIPRVIQMPA
+184 APRSIPRVIQMPT
-197 RISPSP
+197 RISQKP
-203 YSLVI
+203 YGLVI
-208 LSTFMQAFVHE
+208 LSTFMQSFVHE
-219 LFPGMAVTGCYQFR
+219 LFPGMKITGCYQFR

-250 RESLKGE
+250 KESLKGE

-271 SSDIPEHLMKYLRRS
+271 SSDIPDHLLKYLRKS
-286 CDLNQE
+286 CDLNPE

-301 NLNRLM
+301 NLMRLM
-307 QVADIVDRA
+307 QVADIVNRP
-316 DLKFPT
+316 DLKFPAHT
-322 HIPRQLT
+322 PKLT
-329 INGSIFEHLKKEDV
+329 SIKGSIFDELKSRDI
-343 LLHHPYESFDP
+343 LLHHPYESFEP
-354 VLNLLREAS
+354 VLNLLRTAA

-414 SWAAKLE
+414 SWSAKLE

-440 MMIIRKEQ
+440 IMIVRKE
-448 LPIKGRKKPEFIL
+448 LIPAKGKKKPEHTL
-461 KRYIHLGTGNYH
+461 KRYVHLGTGNYH

-484 LMTSNVSLCEDA
+484 LMTSNVSICDDV

-508 SIKLKALWNSPF
+508 LIKLKSLWHSPF
-520 TMFDNIVRSIRAEAK
+520 TMFDQVLKHIQAEAK
-535 AAKAGKPA
+535 AAKLGKPA

-555 LIIAELYKASQ
+555 SVINELYKASQ

-591 INVRSIIGQF
+591 IRVRSIVGQF
-601 LEHHRIYYFH
+601 LEHHRIFYFYAH
-611 ANGKEA
+611 GKEEV
-617 LYLSSADWMD
+617 YLSSADWMD
-627 RNLFRRIEVAFPV
+627 RNLFRRIEVAFPI
-640 LDKTLKQKAIHEGL
+640 LDPELKQKVISEGL
-654 NELLKDKSAWI
+654 NELLKDVSSWNMNADGLYKQSAI
-665 MNSNG
+665 SSNV
-670 TYRQSKVLT
+670 KL
-679 QNTQPS
+679 S
-685 GQENLLLKY
+685 GQQNLLLKY
-694 NTNAALSKRKV
+694 SVVAPLQKRKN

>member
-1 MNTVKSKLNLLNREL
+1 MNVVKSKLNLLNREL
-16 GVIEFN
+16 GALEFN
-22 RRVLAQAQN
+22 RRVLALAQN
-31 QKAPILERLKFIC
+31 LKIPLLERLKYIC
-44 IVASN
+44 IVSSN

-64 LRKYPKSK
+64 LRKNPKSK
-72 TVDGQVLADVYLHI
+72 TQDGLVVGDAYLNI
-86 LSEAQALVETKYS
+86 VKETQTLVSHKYKI
-99 LFKKDIIPK
+99 FQKDILPRLEK
-108 LNNEGIHLYFNH
+108 EGVHLHFESS
-120 NNWTSS
+120 WTPS
-126 QLRWAKTYFQKDLV
+126 QHRWAKTYFEKELV

-169 GKDDFGRMPKLAVVQ
+169 GQDDFGRTPKLAVVQ

-197 RISPSP
+197 RISQKP
-203 YSLVI
+203 YGIVI
-208 LSTFMQAFVHE
+208 LSTFMQSFVHE
-219 LFPGMAVTGCYQFR
+219 LFPGMKITGCYQFR

-250 RESLKGE
+250 KESLKGE

-271 SSDIPEHLMKYLRRS
+271 SSDIPDHLLKYLRKS
-286 CDLNQE
+286 CDLNSE
-292 DCYRVDGPV
+292 DCYRVEGPV
-301 NLNRLM
+301 NLMRLM
-307 QVADIVDRA
+307 QVAEIVNRP
-316 DLKFPT
+316 DLKFPSHT
-322 HIPRQLT
+322 PKLPLIK
-329 INGSIFEHLKKEDV
+329 GSIFDELKTRDV
-343 LLHHPYESFDP
+343 LLHHPYESFEP
-354 VLNLLREAS
+354 VLNLLRTAS

-440 MMIIRKEQ
+440 IMIVRKEL
-448 LPIKGRKKPEFIL
+448 LPAKGKRKPEHTL
-461 KRYIHLGTGNYH
+461 KRYVHLGTGNYH

-484 LMTSNVSLCEDA
+484 LMTSNPSICDDV

-508 SIKLKALWNSPF
+508 LIKLKSLWHSPF
-520 TMFDNIVRSIRAEAK
+520 TMFDQIVKHIQTEAK
-535 AAKAGKPA
+535 AAKLGKPA

-555 LIIAELYKASQ
+555 TVINELYKASQ

-591 INVRSIIGQF
+591 IRVRSIVGQF
-601 LEHHRIYYFH
+601 LEHHRIFYFYAH
-611 ANGKEA
+611 GKEEV
-617 LYLSSADWMD
+617 YLSSADWMD
-627 RNLFRRIEVAFPV
+627 RNLFRRIEIAFPI
-640 LDKTLKQKAIHEGL
+640 LDPELKQKVINEGL
-654 NELLKDKSAWI
+654 NELLKDVSSWNMNADGLYKQSASA
-665 MNSNG
+665 SNI
-670 TYRQSKVLT
+670 KL
-679 QNTQPS
+679 S
-685 GQENLLLKY
+685 GQQNLLLKY
-694 NTNAALSKRKV
+694 SVMPQPTKTKL

>member
-1 MNTVKSKLNLLNREL
+1 MNVVKSKLNLLNREL
-16 GVIEFN
+16 GALEFN
-22 RRVLAQAQN
+22 RRVLALAQN
-31 QKAPILERLKFIC
+31 LKIPLLERLKYIC
-44 IVASN
+44 IVSSN

-64 LRKYPKSK
+64 LRKNPKSK
-72 TVDGQVLADVYLHI
+72 TQDGLVVGDAYLNI
-86 LSEAQALVETKYS
+86 VKETQTLVSHKYKI
-99 LFKKDIIPK
+99 FQKDILPRLEK
-108 LNNEGIHLYFNH
+108 EGVHLHFESS
-120 NNWTSS
+120 WTPS
-126 QLRWAKTYFQKDLV
+126 QHRWAKTYFEKELV

-169 GKDDFGRMPKLAVVQ
+169 GQDDFGRTPKLAVVQ
-184 APRSIPRVIQMPA
+184 APRSIPRVIQMPT
-197 RISPSP
+197 RISQKP
-203 YSLVI
+203 YGIVI
-208 LSTFMQAFVHE
+208 LSTFMQSFVHE
-219 LFPGMAVTGCYQFR
+219 LFPGMKITGCYQFR

-250 RESLKGE
+250 KESLKGE

-271 SSDIPEHLMKYLRRS
+271 SSDIPDHLLKYLRKS
-286 CDLNQE
+286 CDLNSE

-301 NLNRLM
+301 NLMRLM
-307 QVADIVDRA
+307 QVAEIVNRP
-316 DLKFPT
+316 DLKFPSHT
-322 HIPRQLT
+322 PKLPLIK
-329 INGSIFEHLKKEDV
+329 GSIFDELKTRDV
-343 LLHHPYESFDP
+343 LMHHPYESFEP
-354 VLNLLREAS
+354 VLNLLKTAS

-440 MMIIRKEQ
+440 IMIVRKEL
-448 LPIKGRKKPEFIL
+448 LPAKGKRKPEHTL
-461 KRYIHLGTGNYH
+461 KRYVHLGTGNYH

-484 LMTSNVSLCEDA
+484 LMTSNPSICDDV

-508 SIKLKALWNSPF
+508 LIKLKSLWHSPF
-520 TMFDNIVRSIRAEAK
+520 TMFDQIVKHIQTEAK
-535 AAKAGKPA
+535 AAKLGKPA

-555 LIIAELYKASQ
+555 TVINELYKASQ

-591 INVRSIIGQF
+591 IRVRSIVGQF
-601 LEHHRIYYFH
+601 LEHHRIFYFYAH
-611 ANGKEA
+611 GKEEV
-617 LYLSSADWMD
+617 YLSSADWMD
-627 RNLFRRIEVAFPV
+627 RNLFRRIEIAFPI
-640 LDKTLKQKAIHEGL
+640 LDPELKQKVINEGL
-654 NELLKDKSAWI
+654 NELLKDGSSWNMNADGLYKQSASA
-665 MNSNG
+665 SNI
-670 TYRQSKVLT
+670 KL
-679 QNTQPS
+679 S
-685 GQENLLLKY
+685 GQQNLLLKY
-694 NTNAALSKRKV
+694 SVMPQPTKRKT

>member
-1 MNTVKSKLNLLNREL
+1 MNVVKSKLNLLNREL
-16 GVIEFN
+16 GALEFN
-22 RRVLAQAQN
+22 RRVLALAQN
-31 QKAPILERLKFIC
+31 LKIPLLERLKYIC
-44 IVASN
+44 IVSSN

-64 LRKYPKSK
+64 LRKNPKSK
-72 TVDGQVLADVYLHI
+72 TQDGLIVGDAYLNI
-86 LSEAQALVETKYS
+86 VKETQTLVSHKYKI
-99 LFKKDIIPK
+99 FQKDILPRLEK
-108 LNNEGIHLYFNH
+108 EGVHLHFESA
-120 NNWTSS
+120 WTPS
-126 QLRWAKTYFQKDLV
+126 QHRWAKTYFEKELV

-169 GKDDFGRMPKLAVVQ
+169 GKDDFGRTPKLAVVQ

-197 RISPSP
+197 RISQKP
-203 YSLVI
+203 YGIVI
-208 LSTFMQAFVHE
+208 LSTFMQSFVHE
-219 LFPGMAVTGCYQFR
+219 LFPGMKITGCYQFR

-250 RESLKGE
+250 KESLKGE

-271 SSDIPEHLMKYLRRS
+271 SSDIPDHLLKYLRKS
-286 CDLNQE
+286 CDLNAE

-301 NLNRLM
+301 NLMRLIE
-307 QVADIVDRA
+307 VANIVNRA
-316 DLKFPT
+316 DLKFPAHT
-322 HIPRQLT
+322 PKLALIKGT
-329 INGSIFEHLKKEDV
+329 IFDELKARDI
-343 LLHHPYESFDP
+343 LLHHPYESFEP
-354 VLNLLREAS
+354 VLNLLKTAS
-363 KDPDVL
+363 KDPNVL

-440 MMIIRKEQ
+440 IMIVRKEL
-448 LPIKGRKKPEFIL
+448 LPAKGKRKPEYIL
-461 KRYIHLGTGNYH
+461 KRYVHLGTGNYH

-484 LMTSNVSLCEDA
+484 LMTSNISICDDV

-508 SIKLKALWNSPF
+508 LIKLKSLWHSPF
-520 TMFDNIVRSIRAEAK
+520 TMFDQIVKHIQNEAK
-535 AAKAGKPA
+535 AAKLGKPA

-555 LIIAELYKASQ
+555 AVINELYKASQ

-591 INVRSIIGQF
+591 IRVRSIVGQF
-601 LEHHRIYYFH
+601 LEHHRIFYFYAH
-611 ANGKEA
+611 GKEEV
-617 LYLSSADWMD
+617 YLSSADWMD
-627 RNLFRRIEVAFPV
+627 RNLFRRIEVAFPI
-640 LDKTLKQKAIHEGL
+640 LDPKLKQKVINEGL
-654 NELLKDKSAWI
+654 NELLKDVSSWN
-665 MNSNG
+665 MNADGHYKQSTSSSNV
-670 TYRQSKVLT
+670 KL
-679 QNTQPS
+679 S
-685 GQENLLLKY
+685 GQQNLLLKY
-694 NTNAALSKRKV
+694 SVTAQSAKRKL

>member
-1 MNTVKSKLNLLNREL
+1 MNVVKSKLNLLNREL
-16 GVIEFN
+16 GALEFN
-22 RRVLAQAQN
+22 RRVLALAQN
-31 QKAPILERLKFIC
+31 LKIPLLERLKYIC
-44 IVASN
+44 IVSSN

-64 LRKYPKSK
+64 LRKNPKSK
-72 TVDGQVLADVYLHI
+72 TQDGLVVGDAYLNI
-86 LSEAQALVETKYS
+86 VKETQTLVSHKYKI
-99 LFKKDIIPK
+99 FQKDILPRLEK
-108 LNNEGIHLYFNH
+108 EGVHLHFESS
-120 NNWTSS
+120 WTPS
-126 QLRWAKTYFQKDLV
+126 QHRWAKTYFEKELI

-169 GKDDFGRMPKLAVVQ
+169 GQDDFGRTPKLAVVQ
-184 APRSIPRVIQMPA
+184 APRSIPRVIQMPT
-197 RISPSP
+197 RISQKP
-203 YSLVI
+203 YGIVI
-208 LSTFMQAFVHE
+208 LSTFMQSFVHE
-219 LFPGMAVTGCYQFR
+219 LFPGMKITGCYQFR

-250 RESLKGE
+250 KESLKGE

-271 SSDIPEHLMKYLRRS
+271 SSDIPDHLLKYLRKS
-286 CDLNQE
+286 CDLNSE

-301 NLNRLM
+301 NLMRLM
-307 QVADIVDRA
+307 QVAEIVNRP
-316 DLKFPT
+316 DLKFPSHT
-322 HIPRQLT
+322 PKLPLIK
-329 INGSIFEHLKKEDV
+329 GSIFDELKTRDV
-343 LLHHPYESFDP
+343 LLHHPYESFEP
-354 VLNLLREAS
+354 VLNLLRTAS

-440 MMIIRKEQ
+440 IMIVRKEL
-448 LPIKGRKKPEFIL
+448 LPAKGKRKPEHTL
-461 KRYIHLGTGNYH
+461 KRYVHLGTGNYH

-484 LMTSNVSLCEDA
+484 LMTSNPSICDDV

-508 SIKLKALWNSPF
+508 LIKLKSLWHSPF
-520 TMFDNIVRSIRAEAK
+520 TMFDQIVKHIQTEAK
-535 AAKAGKPA
+535 AAKLGKPA

-555 LIIAELYKASQ
+555 TVINELYKASQ

-591 INVRSIIGQF
+591 IRVRSIVGQF
-601 LEHHRIYYFH
+601 LEHHRIFYFYAH
-611 ANGKEA
+611 GKEEV
-617 LYLSSADWMD
+617 YLSSADWMD
-627 RNLFRRIEVAFPV
+627 RNLFRRIEIAFPI
-640 LDKTLKQKAIHEGL
+640 LDPELKQKVINEGL
-654 NELLKDKSAWI
+654 NELLKDGSSWNMNADGLYKQSASA
-665 MNSNG
+665 SNI
-670 TYRQSKVLT
+670 KL
-679 QNTQPS
+679 S
-685 GQENLLLKY
+685 GQQNLLLKY
-694 NTNAALSKRKV
+694 SVMPQPTKRKT

>member
-1 MNTVKSKLNLLNREL
+1 MKSKLNLLNREL
-16 GVIEFN
+16 GALEFN
-22 RRVLAQAQN
+22 RRVLALAQN
-31 QKAPILERLKFIC
+31 PKIPLLERLKYIC
-44 IVASN
+44 IVSSN

-64 LRKYPKSK
+64 LRKNPKSK
-72 TVDGQVLADVYLHI
+72 TQDGLVVGDAYLNI
-86 LSEAQALVETKYS
+86 VKETQTLVSHKYKI
-99 LFKKDIIPK
+99 FQKDILPRLIK
-108 LNNEGIHLYFNH
+108 EGVHLHFESS
-120 NNWTSS
+120 WTPS
-126 QLRWAKTYFQKDLV
+126 QHRWAKTYFEKELV

-169 GKDDFGRMPKLAVVQ
+169 GQDDFGRTPKLAVVQ
-184 APRSIPRVIQMPA
+184 APRSIPRVIQMPT
-197 RISPSP
+197 RISQKP
-203 YSLVI
+203 YGIVI
-208 LSTFMQAFVHE
+208 LSTFMQSFVHE
-219 LFPGMAVTGCYQFR
+219 LFPGMKITGCYQFR

-250 RESLKGE
+250 KESLKGE

-271 SSDIPEHLMKYLRRS
+271 SSDIPDHLLKYLRKS
-286 CDLNQE
+286 CDLNSE
-292 DCYRVDGPV
+292 DCYRVEGPV
-301 NLNRLM
+301 NLMRLM
-307 QVADIVDRA
+307 QVAEIVNRP
-316 DLKFPT
+316 DLKFPSHT
-322 HIPRQLT
+322 PKLPLI
-329 INGSIFEHLKKEDV
+329 IGSIFDELKTRDV
-343 LLHHPYESFDP
+343 LLHHPYESFEP
-354 VLNLLREAS
+354 VLNLLKTAS

-440 MMIIRKEQ
+440 IMIVRKEL
-448 LPIKGRKKPEFIL
+448 LPAKSKRKPEHTL
-461 KRYIHLGTGNYH
+461 KRYVHLGTGNYH

-484 LMTSNVSLCEDA
+484 LMTSNPSICDDV

-508 SIKLKALWNSPF
+508 LIKLKSLWHSPF
-520 TMFDNIVRSIRAEAK
+520 TMFDQIVKHIQTEAK
-535 AAKAGKPA
+535 AARLGKPA

-555 LIIAELYKASQ
+555 TVINELYKASQ

-591 INVRSIIGQF
+591 IRVRSIVGQF
-601 LEHHRIYYFH
+601 LEHHRIFYFYAH
-611 ANGKEA
+611 GKEEV
-617 LYLSSADWMD
+617 YLSSADWMD
-627 RNLFRRIEVAFPV
+627 RNLFRRIEIAFPI
-640 LDKTLKQKAIHEGL
+640 LDPELKQKVINEGL
-654 NELLKDKSAWI
+654 NELLKDVSSWNMNADGLYKQSASA
-665 MNSNG
+665 SNI
-670 TYRQSKVLT
+670 KL
-679 QNTQPS
+679 S
-685 GQENLLLKY
+685 GQQNLLLKY
-694 NTNAALSKRKV
+694 SVMPQPTKRKT

>member
-1 MNTVKSKLNLLNREL
+1 MNVVKSKLNLLNREL
-16 GVIEFN
+16 GALEFN
-22 RRVLAQAQN
+22 RRVLALAQN
-31 QKAPILERLKFIC
+31 LKIPLLERLKYIC
-44 IVASN
+44 IVSSN

-64 LRKYPKSK
+64 LRKNPKSK
-72 TVDGQVLADVYLHI
+72 TQDGLVVGDAYLNI
-86 LSEAQALVETKYS
+86 VKETQTLVSHKYKI
-99 LFKKDIIPK
+99 FQKDILPRLEK
-108 LNNEGIHLYFNH
+108 EGVHLHFESS
-120 NNWTSS
+120 WTPS
-126 QLRWAKTYFQKDLV
+126 QHRWAKTYFEKELV

-169 GKDDFGRMPKLAVVQ
+169 GQDDFGRTPKLAVVQ
-184 APRSIPRVIQMPA
+184 APRSIPRVIQMPT
-197 RISPSP
+197 RISQKP
-203 YSLVI
+203 YGIVI
-208 LSTFMQAFVHE
+208 LSTFMQSFVHE
-219 LFPGMAVTGCYQFR
+219 LFPGMKITGCYQFR

-250 RESLKGE
+250 KESLKGE

-271 SSDIPEHLMKYLRRS
+271 SSDIPDHLLKYLRKS
-286 CDLNQE
+286 CDLNSE

-301 NLNRLM
+301 NLMRLM
-307 QVADIVDRA
+307 QVAEIVNRP
-316 DLKFPT
+316 DLKFPSHT
-322 HIPRQLT
+322 PKLPLIK
-329 INGSIFEHLKKEDV
+329 GSIFDELKTRDV
-343 LLHHPYESFDP
+343 LLHHPYESFEP
-354 VLNLLREAS
+354 VLNLLRTAS

-440 MMIIRKEQ
+440 IMIVRKEL
-448 LPIKGRKKPEFIL
+448 LPAKGKRKPEHTL
-461 KRYIHLGTGNYH
+461 KRYVHLGTGNYH

-484 LMTSNVSLCEDA
+484 LMTSNPSICDDV

-508 SIKLKALWNSPF
+508 LIKLKSLWHSPF
-520 TMFDNIVRSIRAEAK
+520 TMFDQIVKHIQTEAK
-535 AAKAGKPA
+535 AAKLGKPA

-555 LIIAELYKASQ
+555 TVINELYKASQ

-591 INVRSIIGQF
+591 IRVRSIVGQF
-601 LEHHRIYYFH
+601 LEHHRIFYFYAH
-611 ANGKEA
+611 GKEEV
-617 LYLSSADWMD
+617 YLSSADWMD
-627 RNLFRRIEVAFPV
+627 RNLFRRIEIAFPI
-640 LDKTLKQKAIHEGL
+640 LDPELKQKVINEGL
-654 NELLKDKSAWI
+654 NELLKDGSSWNMNADGLYKQSASA
-665 MNSNG
+665 SNI
-670 TYRQSKVLT
+670 KL
-679 QNTQPS
+679 S
-685 GQENLLLKY
+685 GQQNLLLKY
-694 NTNAALSKRKV
+694 SVMPQPTKRKT

>member
-1 MNTVKSKLNLLNREL
+1 MNVVKSKLNLLNREL
-16 GVIEFN
+16 GALEFN
-22 RRVLAQAQN
+22 RRVLALAQN
-31 QKAPILERLKFIC
+31 PKVPLLERLKYIC
-44 IVASN
+44 IVSSN

-64 LRKYPKSK
+64 LRKNPKSK
-72 TVDGQVLADVYLHI
+72 TQDGLVVGDAYLNI
-86 LSEAQALVETKYS
+86 VKETQTLVSHKYKI
-99 LFKKDIIPK
+99 FQKDILPRLEK
-108 LNNEGIHLYFNH
+108 EGVHLHFESS
-120 NNWTSS
+120 WTPS
-126 QLRWAKTYFQKDLV
+126 QHRWAKTYFEKELV

-169 GKDDFGRMPKLAVVQ
+169 GQDDFGRTPKLAVVQ
-184 APRSIPRVIQMPA
+184 APRSIPRVIQMPT
-197 RISPSP
+197 RISQKP
-203 YSLVI
+203 YGIVI
-208 LSTFMQAFVHE
+208 LSTFMQSFVHE
-219 LFPGMAVTGCYQFR
+219 LFPGMKITGCYQFR

-250 RESLKGE
+250 KESLKGE

-271 SSDIPEHLMKYLRRS
+271 SSDIPDHLLKYLRKS
-286 CDLNQE
+286 CDLNSE
-292 DCYRVDGPV
+292 DCYRVEGPV
-301 NLNRLM
+301 NLMRLM
-307 QVADIVDRA
+307 QVAEIVNRP
-316 DLKFPT
+316 DLKFPSHT
-322 HIPRQLT
+322 PKLPLI
-329 INGSIFEHLKKEDV
+329 IGSIFDELKTRDV
-343 LLHHPYESFDP
+343 LLHHPYESFEP
-354 VLNLLREAS
+354 VLNLLKTAS

-440 MMIIRKEQ
+440 IMIVRKEL
-448 LPIKGRKKPEFIL
+448 LPAKSKRKPEHTL
-461 KRYIHLGTGNYH
+461 QRYVHLGTGNYH

-484 LMTSNVSLCEDA
+484 LMTSNPSICDDV

-508 SIKLKALWNSPF
+508 LIKLKSLWHSPF
-520 TMFDNIVRSIRAEAK
+520 TMFDQIVKHIQTEAK
-535 AAKAGKPA
+535 AARLGKPA

-555 LIIAELYKASQ
+555 TVINELYKASQ

-591 INVRSIIGQF
+591 IRVRSIVGQF
-601 LEHHRIYYFH
+601 LEHHRIFYFYAH
-611 ANGKEA
+611 GKEEV
-617 LYLSSADWMD
+617 YLSSADWMD
-627 RNLFRRIEVAFPV
+627 RNLFRRIEIAFPI
-640 LDKTLKQKAIHEGL
+640 LDPELKQKVINEGL
-654 NELLKDKSAWI
+654 NELLKDVSSWNMNADGLYKQSASA
-665 MNSNG
+665 SNI
-670 TYRQSKVLT
+670 KL
-679 QNTQPS
+679 S
-685 GQENLLLKY
+685 GQQNLLLKY
-694 NTNAALSKRKV
+694 SVMPQPTKRKT

>member
-1 MNTVKSKLNLLNREL
+1 MNVVKSKLNLLNREL
-16 GVIEFN
+16 GALEFN
-22 RRVLAQAQN
+22 RRVLALAQN
-31 QKAPILERLKFIC
+31 LKIPLLERLKYIC
-44 IVASN
+44 IVSSN

-64 LRKYPKSK
+64 LRKNPKSK
-72 TVDGQVLADVYLHI
+72 TQDGLIVGDAYLNI
-86 LSEAQALVETKYS
+86 VKETQTLVSHKYKI
-99 LFKKDIIPK
+99 FQKDILPRLEK
-108 LNNEGIHLYFNH
+108 EGVHLHFESA
-120 NNWTSS
+120 WTPS
-126 QLRWAKTYFQKDLV
+126 QHRWAKTYFEKELV

-169 GKDDFGRMPKLAVVQ
+169 GKDDFGRTPKLAVVQ

-197 RISPSP
+197 RISQKP
-203 YSLVI
+203 YGIVI
-208 LSTFMQAFVHE
+208 LSTFMQSFVHE
-219 LFPGMAVTGCYQFR
+219 LFPGMKITGCYQFR

-250 RESLKGE
+250 KESLKGE

-271 SSDIPEHLMKYLRRS
+271 SSDIPDHLLKYLRKS
-286 CDLNQE
+286 CDLNAE

-301 NLNRLM
+301 NLMRLIE
-307 QVADIVDRA
+307 VANIVNRA
-316 DLKFPT
+316 DLKFPAHT
-322 HIPRQLT
+322 PKLALIKGT
-329 INGSIFEHLKKEDV
+329 IFDELKARDI
-343 LLHHPYESFDP
+343 LLHHPYESFEP
-354 VLNLLREAS
+354 VLNLLKTAS
-363 KDPDVL
+363 KDPNVL

-440 MMIIRKEQ
+440 IMIVRKEL
-448 LPIKGRKKPEFIL
+448 LPAKGKRKPEHIL
-461 KRYIHLGTGNYH
+461 KRYVHLGTGNYH

-484 LMTSNVSLCEDA
+484 LMTSNISICDDV

-508 SIKLKALWNSPF
+508 LIKLKSLWHSPF
-520 TMFDNIVRSIRAEAK
+520 TMFDQIVKHIQNEAK
-535 AAKAGKPA
+535 AAKLGKPA

-555 LIIAELYKASQ
+555 AVINELYKASQ

-591 INVRSIIGQF
+591 IRVRSIVGQF
-601 LEHHRIYYFH
+601 LEHHRIFYFYAH
-611 ANGKEA
+611 GKEEV
-617 LYLSSADWMD
+617 YLSSADWMD
-627 RNLFRRIEVAFPV
+627 RNLFRRIEVAFPI
-640 LDKTLKQKAIHEGL
+640 LDPKLKQKVINEGL
-654 NELLKDKSAWI
+654 NELLKDVSSWN
-665 MNSNG
+665 MNADGHYKQSTSSSNV
-670 TYRQSKVLT
+670 KL
-679 QNTQPS
+679 S
-685 GQENLLLKY
+685 GQQNLLLKY
-694 NTNAALSKRKV
+694 SVTAQSAKRKL

>member
-1 MNTVKSKLNLLNREL
+1 MNVVKSKLNLLNREL
-16 GVIEFN
+16 GALEFN
-22 RRVLAQAQN
+22 RRVLALAQN
-31 QKAPILERLKFIC
+31 LKIPLLERLKYIC
-44 IVASN
+44 IVSSN

-64 LRKYPKSK
+64 LRKNPKSK
-72 TVDGQVLADVYLHI
+72 TQDGLIVGDAYLNI
-86 LSEAQALVETKYS
+86 VKETQTLVSHKYKI
-99 LFKKDIIPK
+99 FQKDILPRLEK
-108 LNNEGIHLYFNH
+108 EGVHLHFESA
-120 NNWTSS
+120 WTPS
-126 QLRWAKTYFQKDLV
+126 QHRWAKTYFEKELV

-169 GKDDFGRMPKLAVVQ
+169 GKDDFGRTPKLAVVQ

-197 RISPSP
+197 RISQKP
-203 YSLVI
+203 YGIVI
-208 LSTFMQAFVHE
+208 LSTFMQSFVHE
-219 LFPGMAVTGCYQFR
+219 LFPGMKITGCYQFR

-250 RESLKGE
+250 KESLKGE

-271 SSDIPEHLMKYLRRS
+271 SSDIPDHLLKYLRKS
-286 CDLNQE
+286 CDLNAE

-301 NLNRLM
+301 NLMRLIE
-307 QVADIVDRA
+307 VANIVNRA
-316 DLKFPT
+316 DLKFPAHT
-322 HIPRQLT
+322 PKLALIKGT
-329 INGSIFEHLKKEDV
+329 IFDELKARDI
-343 LLHHPYESFDP
+343 LLHHPYESFEP
-354 VLNLLREAS
+354 VLNLLKTAS
-363 KDPDVL
+363 KDPNVL

-440 MMIIRKEQ
+440 IMIVRKEL
-448 LPIKGRKKPEFIL
+448 LPAKGKRKPEHIL
-461 KRYIHLGTGNYH
+461 KRYVHLGTGNYH

-484 LMTSNVSLCEDA
+484 LMTSNISICDDV

-508 SIKLKALWNSPF
+508 LIKLKSLWHSPF
-520 TMFDNIVRSIRAEAK
+520 TMFDQIVKHIQNEAK
-535 AAKAGKPA
+535 AAKLGKPA

-555 LIIAELYKASQ
+555 AVINELYKASQ

-591 INVRSIIGQF
+591 IRVRSIVGQF
-601 LEHHRIYYFH
+601 LEHHRIFYFYAH
-611 ANGKEA
+611 GKEEV
-617 LYLSSADWMD
+617 YLSSADWMD
-627 RNLFRRIEVAFPV
+627 RNLFRRIEVAFPI
-640 LDKTLKQKAIHEGL
+640 LDPKLKQKVINEGL
-654 NELLKDKSAWI
+654 NELLKDVSSWN
-665 MNSNG
+665 MNADGHYKQSTSSSNV
-670 TYRQSKVLT
+670 KL
-679 QNTQPS
+679 S
-685 GQENLLLKY
+685 GQQNLLLKY
-694 NTNAALSKRKV
+694 SVAAQSAKRKL